1 MEQYM
6 ALSKIYDDMIDIDYD
21 KWMGFVENYFNW
33 SLKNKNIL
41 ELACGTGN
49 MTLRLKEKGCNITAF
64 DISEDMLSVAE
75 EKARIKRQRI
85 NFLKQDIRSFNID
98 KKFDY
103 IFCFCD
109 GYNYVIEDDDII
121 KSFNNVYSH
130 LMPNGYFLFDISTSY
145 KLKNIIGN
153 NTFTLNEEEI
163 CYIWDNYI
171 DGDIIEM
178 YITFFVKE
186 GALYKRF
193 DERHVQKAYEV
204 DKIMHYLLNTGFKDI
219 KVFDDYTLS
228 DIKNDSLR
236 AVIIAKKEE

>member
-1 MEQYM
+1 MEQYT

-21 KWMGFVENYFNW
+21 KWMRFVENYFSW

-64 DISEDMLSVAE
+64 DISEDMLSIAE
-75 EKARIKRQRI
+75 EKARINRQKI

-121 KSFNNVYSH
+121 KSFNNVYKH

-145 KLKNIIGN
+145 KLKNIIAN
-153 NTFTLNEEEI
+153 NTFTLNEEKL
-163 CYIWDNYI
+163 CYIWDNYL
-171 DGDIIEM
+171 DGDILEM
-178 YITFFVKE
+178 YITFFIKE

-193 DERHVQKAYEV
+193 DERHIQKAYEV
-204 DKIMHYLLNTGFKDI
+204 DKIMHYLSIIGFKDI
-219 KVFDDYTLS
+219 KIFDDYTLS